1 MINFESREE
10 VQAFV
15 SREKEKGKTIGF
27 VPTMGALHAGH
38 LSLIKASI
46 DTCDITICSIFVN
59 PTQFNKAEDLE
70 KYPRNV
76 AGDKALLADAGCDAV
91 FVPSVET
98 IYPDGTDNF
107 EVPDV
112 GHMAEVFE
120 GEYRPG
126 HFEGMM
132 QVVSLLLDIVNPS
145 HMFMGLKD
153 FQQFAICTKM
163 VEIQGRAVEVCG
175 MPTLR
180 EGHGL
185 AMSSRNERLSPE
197 ARKDAKV
204 IYETLNW
211 VKAHLYNHD
220 NQSLAE
226 LGEARLKS
234 FPGLVLEYFDIV
246 DKTSLEHTESK
257 ENLIALCAAQI
268 EGVRLIDNMI
278 L

>member
-38 LSLIKASI
+38 LSLIKASK

>member
-38 LSLIKASI
+38 LSLIKASK
-46 DTCDITICSIFVN
+46 DTCDITICSVFVN

-98 IYPDGTDNF
+98 IYPDGTENF

-204 IYETLNW
+204 IYETLSW

>member
-1 MINFESREE
+1 MINFETREE

-38 LSLIKASI
+38 LSLIKASK
-46 DTCDITICSIFVN
+46 DTCDITICSVFVN

-76 AGDKALLADAGCDAV
+76 AGDKALLTDAGCDAV

-204 IYETLNW
+204 IYETLSW